1 MGNKKTFN
9 GTRKLFIE
17 PGNMGNK
24 EKPENIGNKEI
35 FNGTRKL
42 FIEPGNMRKKKPFMK
57 QGNILWNKET
67 IHRTWM
73 HGKQRNF

>member
-1 MGNKKTFN
+1 MGNRKTFN

-42 FIEPGNMRKKKPFMK
+42 FIEPGNIK
-57 QGNILWNKET
+57 NKET
-67 IHRTWM
+67 
-73 HGKQRNF
+73 FY

>member
-1 MGNKKTFN
+1 MNTPFIISGNLETWETKKTFN

-42 FIEPGNMRKKKPFMK
+42 FIGPGSMR
-57 QGNILWNKET
+57 NKET
-67 IHRTWM
+67 FYGTRKHFM
-73 HGKQRNF
+73 E